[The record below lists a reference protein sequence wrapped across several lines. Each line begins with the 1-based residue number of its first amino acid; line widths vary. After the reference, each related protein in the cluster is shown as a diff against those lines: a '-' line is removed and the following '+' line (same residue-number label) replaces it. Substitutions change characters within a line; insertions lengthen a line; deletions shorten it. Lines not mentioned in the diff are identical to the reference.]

1 MSWYDAVLLGLGAWL
16 VVSALVAYVMGRLLA
31 PQ

>member
-1 MSWYDAVLLGLGAWL
+1 MPWYEAVLLGLGAWL
-16 VVSALVAYVMGRLLA
+16 VVSALVAYVVGQLLA